1 MNRQLKLI
9 TFTALFLGLLGVFFS
24 FLMPNDTY
32 NFGENVAYAQ
42 EEEQKEEE
50 QKEEEQKEEAK
61 KEAEDDQSTEDK
73 KGDPPEEGKE
83 KTPEK
88 IKLPK
93 QNTSINPETFR
104 MMEMIEKKKKEL
116 EDREK
121 ELVSKEQQLKTLEE
135 NIQKNLEKIE
145 QALKESKEQFGEKEK
160 IIKKNV
166 DSLIKVYSSMK
177 APEAAKLIAAIDED
191 LALRIISGM
200 KDKVAGQV
208 LSQLDV
214 KVAKAITEKL
224 AGKKETKPKKQP

>member
-1 MNRQLKLI
+1 MNRLLKLI
-9 TFTALFLGLLGVFFS
+9 TFSALFLHLLGVFPDLKISNNIYTVRGNLAF
-24 FLMPNDTY
+24 
-32 NFGENVAYAQ
+32 AQ
-42 EEEQKEEE
+42 EEEQPE
-50 QKEEEQKEEAK
+50 
-61 KEAEDDQSTEDK
+61 KEAEDAQKTADE
-73 KGDPPEEGKE
+73 KGDPPKEGKE
-83 KTPEK
+83 KTPKK

-93 QNTSINPETFR
+93 QNAAINPETFR
-104 MMEMIEKKKKEL
+104 MMEMIEKKNKEL
-116 EDREK
+116 EIREK
-121 ELVSKEQQLKTLEE
+121 EVISKEQQLKTLEE

-191 LALRIISGM
+191 LALRIIGGM

>member
-1 MNRQLKLI
+1 MMKL
-9 TFTALFLGLLGVFFS
+9 
-24 FLMPNDTY
+24 
-32 NFGENVAYAQ
+32 
-42 EEEQKEEE
+42 
-50 QKEEEQKEEAK
+50 
-61 KEAEDDQSTEDK
+61 
-73 KGDPPEEGKE
+73 
-83 KTPEK
+83 
-88 IKLPK
+88 
-93 QNTSINPETFR
+93 
-104 MMEMIEKKKKEL
+104 
-116 EDREK
+116 
-121 ELVSKEQQLKTLEE
+121 E

>member
-1 MNRQLKLI
+1 MNRLLKLI
-9 TFTALFLGLLGVFFS
+9 TFSALFLYLLGVFPDLKIF
-24 FLMPNDTY
+24 NNIYTIR
-32 NFGENVAYAQ
+32 ENLAFAQ
-42 EEEQKEEE
+42 EEEQPE
-50 QKEEEQKEEAK
+50 
-61 KEAEDDQSTEDK
+61 KEAEDAQKTADE
-73 KGDPPEEGKE
+73 KGDPPKEGKE
-83 KTPEK
+83 KTPKK

-93 QNTSINPETFR
+93 QNASINPETFR
-104 MMEMIEKKKKEL
+104 MMEMIEKKNKEL
-116 EDREK
+116 KIREK
-121 ELVSKEQQLKTLEE
+121 EVASKEQQLKTLEE

-224 AGKKETKPKKQP
+224 AGKKETKPKEQP

>member
-1 MNRQLKLI
+1 MNRLLKLI
-9 TFTALFLGLLGVFFS
+9 TFSALFLHLLGVFPDLKIS
-24 FLMPNDTY
+24 NNIYTVR
-32 NFGENVAYAQ
+32 ENLAFAQ
-42 EEEQKEEE
+42 EEEQPE
-50 QKEEEQKEEAK
+50 
-61 KEAEDDQSTEDK
+61 KEAEDAQKTADE
-73 KGDPPEEGKE
+73 KGDPPKEGKE
-83 KTPEK
+83 KTPKK

-93 QNTSINPETFR
+93 QNASINPETFR
-104 MMEMIEKKKKEL
+104 MMEMIEKKNKEL
-116 EDREK
+116 KIREK
-121 ELVSKEQQLKTLEE
+121 EVASKEQQLKTLEE

>member
-1 MNRQLKLI
+1 MGFLFGILTQFHLHVNFSDP
-9 TFTALFLGLLGVFFS
+9 TFLDFI
-24 FLMPNDTY
+24 
-32 NFGENVAYAQ
+32 
-42 EEEQKEEE
+42 EEW
-50 QKEEEQKEEAK
+50 
-61 KEAEDDQSTEDK
+61 
-73 KGDPPEEGKE
+73 P
-83 KTPEK
+83 
-88 IKLPK
+88 
-93 QNTSINPETFR
+93 
-104 MMEMIEKKKKEL
+104 
-116 EDREK
+116 
-121 ELVSKEQQLKTLEE
+121 
-135 NIQKNLEKIE
+135 LEKIE

>member
-1 MNRQLKLI
+1 MNRPLKLI
-9 TFTALFLGLLGVFFS
+9 VFSALFLHLLGI
-24 FLMPNDTY
+24 FLNSKIS
-32 NFGENVAYAQ
+32 NNVYTVRGNLAFAQ
-42 EEEQKEEE
+42 EEEQKEEA
-50 QKEEEQKEEAK
+50 QPEEPK
-61 KEAEDDQSTEDK
+61 KEAEDDQSTEDE
-73 KGDPPEEGKE
+73 KGDPPKEGEE

-121 ELVSKEQQLKTLEE
+121 ELASKEQQLKTLEE

-166 DSLIKVYSSMK
+166 ESLI
-177 APEAAKLIAAIDED
+177 
-191 LALRIISGM
+191 
-200 KDKVAGQV
+200 
-208 LSQLDV
+208 
-214 KVAKAITEKL
+214 
-224 AGKKETKPKKQP
+224 